1 MIRVIVAD
9 DHNVVRR
16 GLRDLLEDERDIEVV
31 AEAATGREALDIALR
46 LEWDV
51 FVMDISMPEMSG
63 FEVIDIVRR
72 HKPKTGV
79 LFLSMH
85 PEEQFA
91 VRALEAGALGY
102 LTKESAPEELVRA
115 VRTIATGRRY
125 ISARMAETLA
135 TRFLENDTRTLHE
148 KLSAREF
155 RVMCL
160 LASGK
165 TTLQIAQA
173 LFLSPKTV
181 ETYRMRLMAKMGMHT
196 IAEITRYAVENHLV
210 D

>member
-9 DHNVVRR
+9 DHHVVRC
-16 GLRDLLEDERDIEVV
+16 GLKGILEDERDMKVV
-31 AEAATGREALDIALR
+31 AEAVTGREALDIALT
-46 LEWDV
+46 LDWDV

-63 FEVIDIVRR
+63 FEVIDMLRR
-72 HKPKTGV
+72 HRPRTDV
-79 LFLSMH
+79 LILSMH

-91 VRALEAGALGY
+91 IRALEAGALGY
-102 LTKESAPEELVRA
+102 LTKGSAPEELVKA
-115 VRTIATGRRY
+115 VRTIAAGRRY
-125 ISARMAETLA
+125 IGGKLAETLA
-135 TRFLENDTRTLHE
+135 TRLFENDTRTLHE
-148 KLSAREF
+148 RLSAREF

-165 TTLQIAQA
+165 TTLQISQA

-181 ETYRMRLMAKMGMHT
+181 ETYRSRLMAKMSMHT
-196 IAEITRYAVENHLV
+196 IAEITRYAVENHIV